1 MPSRSLFVLLFAP
14 VLALVLAGCGEG
26 AVERPSDRSM
36 MVTDRTG
43 DEVEVFAHP
52 ERIAAL
58 APFAV
63 EMLLDLGVEP
73 VLRASVRGETPE
85 AWASIAELPI
95 SHGAGPEME
104 RLVASRPDL
113 VILSEP
119 FAHFAP
125 SVRSATG
132 APVLVLDV
140 RTLDE
145 ARGMMELLGMLVD
158 RYERAIDRVDALERR
173 VAAVRE
179 GAPAEGPRVFALFGT
194 PDAFYAFLPESYL
207 GDLASHLG
215 ATLVTEGLPEDRSFG
230 GFAQFS
236 LETVVSRD
244 PDALLIVT
252 HGGVADGVI
261 ERLQRDPAWKG
272 LRAVREGRVSV
283 LSDDLFVLRPG
294 ARPAEAMGLLRDA
307 LRETPSNGG

>member
-1 MPSRSLFVLLFAP
+1 MPSRCLFVLLF
-14 VLALVLAGCGEG
+14 ALVLAGCGEDTG
-26 AVERPSDRSM
+26 DRPADRSM

-43 DEVEVFAHP
+43 REVEVPGKP

-63 EMLLDLGVEP
+63 EMLQALGIEP
-73 VLRASVRGETPE
+73 VMRASVRGETPE
-85 AWASIAELPI
+85 AWSSIPELPI

-104 RLVASRPDL
+104 RLVAARPDL
-113 VILSEP
+113 VILPEP
-119 FAHFAP
+119 FAHFAS

-145 ARGMMELLGMLVD
+145 ARGMMELLGVMTGRMD
-158 RYERAIDRVDALERR
+158 RAVELGRELDRR
-173 VAAVRE
+173 VAEVVADVP
-179 GAPAEGPRVFALFGT
+179 GDGSGEGPGVFALFGT
-194 PDAFYAFLPESYL
+194 PDAFYAFLPDSYL
-207 GDLASHLG
+207 GDLASLLG

-252 HGGVADGVI
+252 HGGVAEGVI

-272 LRAVREGRVSV
+272 LRAVREGRVGV

-294 ARPAEAMGLLRDA
+294 ASPAEAMGRLRDA
-307 LRETPSNGG
+307 LYATPSNGG

>member
-1 MPSRSLFVLLFAP
+1 MPLFA
-14 VLALVLAGCGEG
+14 LIIALVVAGCGEG
-26 AVERPSDRSM
+26 PGERVSDRSM

-43 DEVEVFAHP
+43 REVEIFGKP

-63 EMLLDLGVEP
+63 EMLQDLGVEP

-85 AWASIAELPI
+85 AWDSIPELPI

-104 RLVASRPDL
+104 RLVASRPEL
-113 VILSEP
+113 VILPEP
-119 FAHFAP
+119 FAHFAE

-145 ARGMMELLGMLVD
+145 ARLMLEVLGVLTGRMDRALELSQ
-158 RYERAIDRVDALERR
+158 ELERR
-173 VAAVRE
+173 TRAIAADVP
-179 GAPAEGPRVFALFGT
+179 GDGPGVFALFGT

-207 GDLASHLG
+207 GDLASRLG

-261 ERLQRDPAWKG
+261 ERLRRDPAWRG
-272 LRAVREGRVSV
+272 LRAVREGRVGV

-294 ARPAEAMGLLRDA
+294 ASPAEAMGLLRDA
-307 LRETPSNGG
+307 LHETPSNGG

>member
-1 MPSRSLFVLLFAP
+1 MPSRCLFVLLFAP

-26 AVERPSDRSM
+26 AGERPSARSM

-43 DEVEVFAHP
+43 EEVEVFGHP

-85 AWASIAELPI
+85 AWASIPELPI

-113 VILSEP
+113 VILPEP
-119 FAHFAP
+119 FAHFAS

-145 ARGMMELLGMLVD
+145 AQQMLEVLGMLTGRGEQAFD
-158 RYERAIDRVDALERR
+158 RAGELERR
-173 VAAVRE
+173 TREIAADVP
-179 GAPAEGPRVFALFGT
+179 GDGPGVFALFGT

-207 GDLASHLG
+207 GDLASQLG

-261 ERLQRDPAWKG
+261 ERLRRDPAWRG
-272 LRAVREGRVSV
+272 LRAVREGRVGV

-294 ARPAEAMGLLRDA
+294 ASPAEAMGLLRDA
-307 LRETPSNGG
+307 LYETPSNGG

>member
-1 MPSRSLFVLLFAP
+1 MLLFALT
-14 VLALVLAGCGEG
+14 LALIPPGCGEG
-26 AVERPSDRSM
+26 GGERPSDRSM
-36 MVTDRTG
+36 MVTDRAG
-43 DEVEVFAHP
+43 REVEIFGKP

-63 EMLLDLGVEP
+63 EMLQGLGVEP
-73 VLRASVRGETPE
+73 VMRASVRGETPE
-85 AWASIAELPI
+85 AWSSIPELPI

-113 VILSEP
+113 VILPEP
-119 FAHFAP
+119 FAHFAS
-125 SVRSATG
+125 SVGSATG

-145 ARGMMELLGMLVD
+145 ARLMFEVLGVLTGRMDRAVELVGELD
-158 RYERAIDRVDALERR
+158 RR
-173 VAAVRE
+173 VAAVVAE
-179 GAPAEGPRVFALFGT
+179 VPGAGSGDGPGVFALFGT
-194 PDAFYAFLPESYL
+194 PDAFYAFLPDSYL
-207 GDLASHLG
+207 GDLASLLG

-244 PDALLIVT
+244 PDVLLIVT

-261 ERLQRDPAWKG
+261 ERLQRDPAWRG
-272 LRAVREGRVSV
+272 LRAVREGRVGV

-294 ARPAEAMGLLRDA
+294 ASPAEAMALLHGA
-307 LRETPSNGG
+307 LYPERVGDGG